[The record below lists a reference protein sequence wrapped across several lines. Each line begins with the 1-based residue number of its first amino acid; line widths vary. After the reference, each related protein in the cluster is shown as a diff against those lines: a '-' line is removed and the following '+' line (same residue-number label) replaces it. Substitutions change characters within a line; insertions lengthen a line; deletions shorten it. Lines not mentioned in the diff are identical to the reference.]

1 MQFTSDPSMNFLI
14 TLLVVILITC
24 VCGRSCRRGGRGGYV
39 SNGDVGIPGV
49 SGSGAVR
56 GCGMVFI
63 VLGMAFFYSFGYYGW
78 GFAAPFLVVGLCL
91 TVAGSVTGRG
101 DESQSYTQ
109 TRARPSAAPRTIS
122 DAPKDDLLFKA
133 SRFAEQEGLLERR
146 QDPYDP
152 TLLIPIYRC
161 PSCGQD
167 TDFRDINIVGKAIEC
182 TYCGKQVDFQASQ

>member
-24 VCGRSCRRGGRGGYV
+24 VCERSCRRGGGTSGVGG
-39 SNGDVGIPGV
+39 GVGIPGV
-49 SGSGAVR
+49 SGGAVG

-78 GFAAPFLVVGLCL
+78 GIAAPFLVVGLCL
-91 TVAGSVTGRG
+91 TVAGSLSASRG
-101 DESQSYTQ
+101 GSQSYTP
-109 TRARPSAAPRTIS
+109 TRTRPQAAPRAVS

-146 QDPYDP
+146 KDPYDP
-152 TLLIPIYRC
+152 TLMIPIYRC

-167 TDFRDINIVGKAIEC
+167 TDFRDVDIVDNAIQC
-182 TYCGKQVDFQASQ
+182 THCWKRVDF

>member
-1 MQFTSDPSMNFLI
+1 MNFLI
-14 TLLVVILITC
+14 TLFVVILITC
-24 VCGRSCRRGGRGGYV
+24 VCGRSCRRGGRGSYV
-39 SNGDVGIPGV
+39 SSGGVGIPGV
-49 SGSGAVR
+49 SGGGAVR

-78 GFAAPFLVVGLCL
+78 GIAAPFLVVGLCL
-91 TVAGSVTGRG
+91 TVGGSIAGRDGS
-101 DESQSYTQ
+101 SQSYTP
-109 TRARPSAAPRTIS
+109 TRTRPRPQAAPRTIS
-122 DAPKDDLLFKA
+122 DAPKDDLLFRA

-167 TDFRDINIVGKAIEC
+167 TDFRDINIVGNAIQC
-182 TYCGKQVDFQASQ
+182 LQCGKRVDF